1 VKGDSGSWVLQG
13 GDALGMVIAGS
24 TEASGEH
31 FAYAISMTEVC
42 RSISIGMGGA
52 SVHIPTPIENAIT
65 AHKVALD
72 GRDTA
77 ELAAL
82 LIKRMIQDVAREGS
96 DPVDV
101 QIANRVPASCSVID
115 SLLALARVCPV
126 IRPADYAERAKIEAF
141 CWEDWRERYQ
151 RRGRRYIAAY
161 AASVV
166 YGALSDVVRSIM
178 PKPKTWHELNR
189 YQETKNIEGLLYIF
203 LALERLQVGH
213 ELSQIARLF
222 QTTMAELGIFP
233 TPSKQQ
239 LISVLRN
246 LDRNLQPRRDL
257 YNYILGLKTRGL
269 RSGPKDPFVPSEL
282 PKVLA
287 QLFYAASVH
296 RFFVYCGPLTDH
308 LLQLSEMVDLGVIL
322 VDTNFDGDELVKRAR
337 NKGLTEHPRDLTWG
351 DDLSNEQRRRD
362 SGWVSETRAFVIPA
376 SRFRDYYS
384 TIGARFS
391 RYGDVVEH
399 CELQTLLCRLASR
412 IE

>member
-1 VKGDSGSWVLQG
+1 
-13 GDALGMVIAGS
+13 MVIAGS

-65 AHKVALD
+65 AHKVARD

-82 LIKRMIQDVAREGS
+82 LIERMIQEVAREGS
-96 DPVDV
+96 DPVDI
-101 QIANRVPASCSVID
+101 QITNGVPASCSVIG
-115 SLLALARVCPV
+115 SLLTLARVCPL
-126 IRPADYAERAKIEAF
+126 IRPAHYAERAKMGVF
-141 CWEDWRERYQ
+141 RWERWRMLYRREGPRYT
-151 RRGRRYIAAY
+151 AAHT
-161 AASVV
+161 ASVA
-166 YGALSDVVRSIM
+166 YDALSDVFRFIM
-178 PKPKTWHELNR
+178 PKPKIWHELNR
-189 YQETKNIEGLLYIF
+189 YQETKNIAGLFYIF

-222 QTTMAELGIFP
+222 QSTMAELGIFP

-246 LDRNLQPRRDL
+246 LDRDLLPRRDL
-257 YNYILGLKTRGL
+257 YNHFVRLKIRGL

-287 QLFYAASVH
+287 RLFYAASVH
-296 RFFVYCGPLTDH
+296 RFFVYCGPLTDY
-308 LLQLSEMVDLGVIL
+308 LLQLSKTVDLGVIL
-322 VDTNFDGDELVKRAR
+322 VDNNFDGDELVKRAR
-337 NKGLTEHPRDLTWG
+337 NKGLPEHPRDPIVPGWG
-351 DDLSNEQRRRD
+351 DDLSNEQYRGD
-362 SGWVSETRAFVIPA
+362 SGWVSEVRAFVI
-376 SRFRDYYS
+376 SENLLHRYSS
-384 TIGARFS
+384 TIRARFS

-399 CELQTLLCRLASR
+399 CELQTLLRRLASR
-412 IE
+412 RV

>member
-1 VKGDSGSWVLQG
+1 VKGDSGSWVLQD

-65 AHKVALD
+65 AHKVARD

-96 DPVDV
+96 DPVDI
-101 QIANRVPASCSVID
+101 QMANRVPASCSMID

-126 IRPADYAERAKIEAF
+126 IRPAERAKIEAF
-141 CWEDWRERYQ
+141 YWEDWRERYQ
-151 RRGRRYIAAY
+151 RRGRRYTAAY

-166 YGALSDVVRSIM
+166 YGALSDVFRSIM

-189 YQETKNIEGLLYIF
+189 YQETKNIEGLFYIF

-213 ELSQIARLF
+213 EISQIARLF
-222 QTTMAELGIFP
+222 QSTMAELGIFP

-246 LDRNLQPRRDL
+246 LDRDLLPRRDL
-257 YNYILGLKTRGL
+257 YNYIVRLKTRGL

-287 QLFYAASVH
+287 RLFYAASVH
-296 RFFVYCGPLTDH
+296 RFFVYCGPLTDY
-308 LLQLSEMVDLGVIL
+308 LLQLSKTVDLGVIL

-337 NKGLTEHPRDLTWG
+337 NKGLTEHPERLIVPGWG
-351 DDLSNEQRRRD
+351 NDLSNEQYRGD
-362 SGWVSETRAFVIPA
+362 SGWVSEVRAFVI
-376 SRFRDYYS
+376 SENLLHRYSS
-384 TIGARFS
+384 TIRARFS

-399 CELQTLLCRLASR
+399 CELQTLLRRLASR
-412 IE
+412 RV